1 MKMISKIVDN
11 WGILVTVATIATS
24 WGVLTNNVVR
34 HDKDIAEIMV
44 EQKLANEKAST
55 RDVMLGRI
63 DQKLDYLRCEVTGR
77 GCSR

>member
-1 MKMISKIVDN
+1 MLDKILDN
-11 WGILVTVATIATS
+11 WGILVTVAAIATS
-24 WGVLTNNVVR
+24 WGVLTKEVSG
-34 HDKDIAEIMV
+34 HEKSIDEIVV
-44 EQKLANEKAST
+44 EQKLANEKSST